1 LIRRGVRRDAVS
13 GIGGKANAVIENL
26 DGMFADQ
33 IGHRRLVGSA
43 DRYPVSWHRAGP
55 YPGRLLQVAPR
66 LRARQGPGSAR
77 RANQSPSNCGVSSTA
92 CKNISLTPSGK
103 SVALSRASRAERGA
117 LANVINAARD
127 AVDAEAPNDE
137 RRRSRTAKSCG
148 PDAPVLASSLWIRS
162 QATVA
167 RKPVT
172 GESAL

>member
-1 LIRRGVRRDAVS
+1 MAGRRPGHPRLPAYVQQDVDA
-13 GIGGKANAVIENL
+13 
-26 DGMFADQ
+26 
-33 IGHRRLVGSA
+33 R
-43 DRYPVSWHRAGP
+43 HRAGHDE
-55 YPGRLLQVAPR
+55 LS
-66 LRARQGPGSAR
+66 ARYAR
-77 RANQSPSNCGVSSTA
+77 RANQDFLSSPRA
-92 CKNISLTPSGK
+92 KNISLNTSGK
-103 SVALSRASRAERGA
+103 SDALSRASWAERGA

-137 RRRSRTAKSCG
+137 RRRLRTAKACG